1 MPRRTDAPSVGH
13 THHCR
18 PGARPPAG
26 GGGTLQKGAPRTASR
41 GGRTVRSAGRMAD
54 RVEAWESLFGPPFS
68 LGLGSALEAVVEA
81 AVLDAEAAVV
91 GIHHLLGQF
100 QADGV
105 AMGRLRELDD
115 RLLAGHAR

>member
-1 MPRRTDAPSVGH
+1 
-13 THHCR
+13 
-18 PGARPPAG
+18 
-26 GGGTLQKGAPRTASR
+26 
-41 GGRTVRSAGRMAD
+41 MAD
-54 RVEAWESLFGPPFS
+54 RVEGWESLFVPPFS

-105 AMGRLRELDD
+105 ALGRLRALDD
-115 RLLAGHAR
+115 RRLAGHARELSEGIELQFHLSVARRSEERRVGNECVSTCSSRWSPYP